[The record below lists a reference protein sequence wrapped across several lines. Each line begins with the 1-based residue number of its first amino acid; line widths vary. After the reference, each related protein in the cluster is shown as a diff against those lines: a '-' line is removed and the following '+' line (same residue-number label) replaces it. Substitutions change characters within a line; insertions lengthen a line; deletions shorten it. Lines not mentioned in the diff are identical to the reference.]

1 MTEFEKARQRA
12 EKNQERRGTLHLPQR
27 QEAETKPVEKA
38 PKKRSNEITVSVW
51 VDGEF
56 HTFDFTAPISG
67 SLLAGQKRPEQLR
80 DLIRIALASKLGSVC
95 NS

>member
-12 EKNQERRGTLHLPQR
+12 EKNQERRGTLHLPVR
-27 QEAETKPVEKA
+27 ETVEAKPVEKA
-38 PKKRSNEITVSVW
+38 PKKRSNEIQVSVW
-51 VDGEF
+51 VDGEH

-67 SLLAGQKRPEQLR
+67 SLLAGQKRPAQLR
-80 DLIRIALASKLGSVC
+80 DLIRLALASKLGNVC

>member
-1 MTEFEKARQRA
+1 MTEFEKARLRA
-12 EKNQERRGTLHLPQR
+12 EKNQERRTLHLPVKETT
-27 QEAETKPVEKA
+27 EAKPVERT

-56 HTFDFTAPISG
+56 HTFDYTAPISG

-80 DLIRIALASKLGSVC
+80 DLIRIALSSKLGNVC

>member
-27 QEAETKPVEKA
+27 QEIEKPVEKA
-38 PKKRSNEITVSVW
+38 PKKRTNEITVSLW
-51 VDGEF
+51 VDGEH

-80 DLIRIALASKLGSVC
+80 DLIRIALSSKLGNVC